1 MTIAIV
7 LQTDRGMRNMAKFEF
22 DLSTEDTERLF
33 YLKQKNGKSD
43 LTGNE
48 YAEKLLHM
56 ILYKECP
63 GVPVRNE
70 DGDYFE

>member
-1 MTIAIV
+1 
-7 LQTDRGMRNMAKFEF
+7 MAKLEF

-33 YLKQKNGKSD
+33 YLKQKNGKTD

-56 ILYKECP
+56 MLYKECQM
-63 GVPVRNE
+63 VPVRYE
-70 DGDYFE
+70 DGDYIE

>member
-1 MTIAIV
+1 
-7 LQTDRGMRNMAKFEF
+7 MAKLEF

-33 YLKQKNGKSD
+33 YLKQKNGKTD

-56 ILYKECP
+56 MLYKECQM
-63 GVPVRNE
+63 VPVRNE
-70 DGDYFE
+70 DGDYIE